1 MQDVSEYL
9 ISTTA
14 APEEAD
20 FDYNGFWEG
29 VQERLEA
36 LGVYRDI
43 AGEED
48 RQTKRDQEEE
58 AGQQTLPFQES
69 KVFELL
75 GKNYKINLELL
86 SSKVFCLLVTY
97 RHIGLERTQVVCKI

>member
-1 MQDVSEYL
+1 MRFYEEDVEEALARLTNYLDEMQEVSEYL
-9 ISTTA
+9 VSTTT
-14 APEEAD
+14 APEGAE

-36 LGVYRDI
+36 LGVYRDV

-58 AGQQTLPFQES
+58 AGQLRLPLEES
-69 KVFELL
+69 KIFESWA
-75 GKNYKINLELL
+75 KII
-86 SSKVFCLLVTY
+86 K
-97 RHIGLERTQVVCKI
+97 

>member
-1 MQDVSEYL
+1 MARLTNYLDEMQEVSEYL
-9 ISTTA
+9 VSPNA
-14 APEEAD
+14 APEGAE

-36 LGVYRDI
+36 LGVYRDV

-58 AGQQTLPFQES
+58 AGQLRLPLEES
-69 KVFELL
+69 KILKSWV
-75 GKNYKINLELL
+75 KII
-86 SSKVFCLLVTY
+86 K
-97 RHIGLERTQVVCKI
+97 